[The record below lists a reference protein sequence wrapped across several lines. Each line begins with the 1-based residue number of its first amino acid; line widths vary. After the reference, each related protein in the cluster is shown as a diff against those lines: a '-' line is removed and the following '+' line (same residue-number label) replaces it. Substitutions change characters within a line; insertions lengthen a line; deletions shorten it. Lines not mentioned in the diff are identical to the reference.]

1 MKAEEE
7 KEVYLILVVHGIGAN
22 LEAQKNNESGLH
34 EGMQKVTQ
42 GGHLESKYHIVT
54 HVVDWKT
61 EVEKSFRFGHRL
73 KQCAVPSKWM
83 EAREAFDNTVPD
95 CLAYLNPR
103 FRPRILETLTQ

>member
-73 KQCAVPSKWM
+73 K
-83 EAREAFDNTVPD
+83 
-95 CLAYLNPR
+95 
-103 FRPRILETLTQ
+103 